1 MIISFN
7 YGDVPM
13 IALYNKTQI
22 TEQEAREELIN
33 SEFENPRHI
42 VLMTQ
47 EQYEF
52 LKNKN
57 N

>member
-7 YGDVPM
+7 YAGIPM
-13 IALYNKTQI
+13 VAMYNKTQI

-42 VLMTQ
+42 VLMTY
-47 EQYEF
+47 EQYKF
-52 LKNKN
+52 LKNKK
-57 N
+57 